1 MPIIP
6 PGVARLVQLV
16 VENLVVL
23 RGSRAVVDGLSFS
36 TGGGE
41 ALVLAGAN
49 GSGKTTLL
57 RALAGFLRAESGSIR
72 LDGGDADKTL
82 AEQAHVV
89 GHANAVKAHLTV
101 RENVAFWASYF
112 GVSGAGDAAGVT
124 GALTQFGL
132 SALEDFPAGYLSAG
146 QKRRLGLC
154 RLLVAARPLWLLDEP
169 TVSLDAASTAVLVDA
184 INAHTKAGGIAI
196 AATHLPLGL
205 ERARELRL
213 GNEARA
219 A

>member
-1 MPIIP
+1 
-6 PGVARLVQLV
+6 VQLV

-23 RGSRAVVDGLSFS
+23 RGSRAVVVGLSFS
-36 TGGGE
+36 AMSGE

-72 LDGGDADKTL
+72 LDGGDAGKSL

-89 GHANAVKAHLTV
+89 GHANAVKTHLTV
-101 RENVAFWASYF
+101 RENIAFWASYF
-112 GVSGAGDAAGVT
+112 GASGADSAAAVAA
-124 GALTQFGL
+124 ALNQFGL
-132 SALEDFPAGYLSAG
+132 GELEDFPAGYLSAG

-154 RLLVAARPLWLLDEP
+154 RLLVANRPLWLLDEP
-169 TVSLDAASTAVLVDA
+169 TVSLDAASTAVLADT

-213 GNEARA
+213 GALVRA
-219 A
+219 T